1 MPLKLLS
8 KKSWHV
14 GNADNLAR
22 VQRDEA
28 SERARERTLAAQQE
42 RANLALLQERA
53 GVGSATASA
62 ALPAA
67 ASAELPAASA
77 AQPGAFGARA
87 SAAAGVRLGE
97 GSLEAGGAGA
107 RAIHAYITSGRGAA
121 AGGAGSSGA
130 AAAQCAAAR
139 DAAEKT
145 REDPLTHIQRR
156 LGPGSGGAPRPAL
169 KRPRAEET
177 AGAGSSAPSGVLER
191 LREERRAREAAE
203 GAKARLLLRQ

>member
-28 SERARERTLAAQQE
+28 SERARERALAAQQE
-42 RANLALLQERA
+42 RATLALLQERA
-53 GVGSATASA
+53 GIGGAPVSAELPAASA
-62 ALPAA
+62 A
-67 ASAELPAASA
+67 LPAASA
-77 AQPGAFGARA
+77 AQPGAPGARA

-97 GSLEAGGAGA
+97 GSLEVGGAGA

-130 AAAQCAAAR
+130 AAQCAAAR
-139 DAAEKT
+139 DAAEKA
-145 REDPLTHIQRR
+145 REDPLVHIQRR
-156 LGPGSGGAPRPAL
+156 LGPGSGVPRPAP
-169 KRPRAEET
+169 KRPREEET
-177 AGAGSSAPSGVLER
+177 ACADSSAPSGVLER
-191 LREERRAREAAE
+191 LRQERRAREAVE